1 MGVGGVGG
9 RWLSLSAGLLA
20 TFAGTG
26 VGYAWGVFS
35 PSLKST
41 LGLSQS
47 QLMWVANMPAYGAR
61 PRPPPPSRHCL
72 PM

>member
-9 RWLSLSAGLLA
+9 RWLCLSAGLLA

-35 PSLKST
+35 PKLK
-41 LGLSQS
+41 
-47 QLMWVANMPAYGAR
+47 VF
-61 PRPPPPSRHCL
+61 
-72 PM
+72 